1 MTDAQLDKLDE
12 RVREVEKVLFNGL
25 TETSRKMNAWLDE
38 QAPDLMTRGEHERLD
53 EARWEKST
61 ERNREIGRK
70 KDRTI
75 KLIAI
80 LVPVATAGLTILA
93 AVVWL

>member
-1 MTDAQLDKLDE
+1 MSDERMEKLDE
-12 RVREVEKVLFNGL
+12 RLREVEKVLFNGL
-25 TETSRKMNAWLDE
+25 SDTSRKMNAWLDD
-38 QAPDLMTRGEHERLD
+38 QAPELLTRGEHERLD

-75 KLIAI
+75 KLIAVALPVVTVV
-80 LVPVATAGLTILA
+80 LVKVADML
-93 AVVWL
+93 